1 MYCGKVLND
10 TKSCETQGI
19 IDGITIQVV
28 KKRTK
33 APQKIAT
40 RYTEADV
47 QEIVWMFKTLL
58 SNRFH
63 QKAGRPDF
71 LTKLMTK
78 FPEFKTDTAA
88 LTILKDPI
96 LLSSMQNSETVRKLI
111 VNHPVLIDA
120 AEFIVSSLKE
130 IVLPMEVVPL
140 QVADNI
146 YDSSS
151 SSSDNESPSTT
162 REAARRIT
170 QNQLTTALAMAG
182 SNSFFSLD
190 NIAQRATD
198 EDGQPS
204 APTTSTPNTP
214 NPSANPRI
222 TNSMFSNAISQALSD
237 TPATTR
243 SSLSSSIASLLQ
255 PHGRGESTTSE
266 PSPPAYLAELGQMR
280 EMGLTD
286 NVINIQALILCNGN
300 VDAAI
305 NLIFSGVIS

>member
-1 MYCGKVLND
+1 MFCGKVLND

-33 APQKIAT
+33 APKKIAT

-47 QEIVWMFKTLL
+47 QEIVWMFKSLL
-58 SNRFH
+58 NTRFH
-63 QKAGRPDF
+63 QKASRPDF
-71 LTKLMTK
+71 LIKVIKK
-78 FPEFKTDTAA
+78 FPELKTDTAA
-88 LTILKDPI
+88 LTILKDPV

-111 VNHPVLIDA
+111 ENHPVLIDA

-130 IVLPMEVVPL
+130 ITVPMEVVPL

-170 QNQLTTALAMAG
+170 RNQLTTALAMAG

-198 EDGQPS
+198 EDGT
-204 APTTSTPNTP
+204 AVPTTSTPNTP
-214 NPSANPRI
+214 NPAGNPRI
-222 TNSMFSNAISQALSD
+222 TSSMFSNAISQALSD
-237 TPATTR
+237 RPATLV
-243 SSLSSSIASLLQ
+243 SQSIASLLQ
-255 PHGRGESTTSE
+255 PQGRSESATSE

-286 NVINIQALILCNGN
+286 NVINLQALILCNGN